1 MITSE
6 RSRISLQRKLSRR
19 SSVSVR
25 QKTNNLDEVLE
36 AIGGC
41 SHFQMRRHVL
51 FFLLTIPFACQNLL
65 MVFAGQN
72 PGICVPHGHGLTQ
85 CRPIEDSINGK
96 YCPVNSRH
104 RFVKEDVFSILTEVN
119 EFCFFD
125 VGNKVGKGGKGLG
138 AHPVTVGKIC
148 KILP

>member
-1 MITSE
+1 MTEASLKMITSE

-72 PGICVPHGHGLTQ
+72 PGICVPYGNGLTQ
-85 CRPIEDSINGK
+85 CRPIEDSLNRK
-96 YCPVNSRH
+96 YCPANSRH
-104 RFVKEDVFSILTEVN
+104 RFMKEKAFSILTEVN
-119 EFCFFD
+119 
-125 VGNKVGKGGKGLG
+125 
-138 AHPVTVGKIC
+138 
-148 KILP
+148 